1 MQSISYFR
9 QLALRIS
16 LLLLLSSLIRISYYF
31 YNIDY
36 FTQPDINEWT
46 LILLGGLRFDLE
58 SLIYVNA
65 LFIIL
70 SLMPIPFRDNK
81 IYKNILKTIFILTNA
96 IFVIVEIVDMTYFQ
110 YVFRRLNGSDLSIL
124 INSIDVVPGLL
135 VQHFTSVLLFI
146 LIAVVLWF
154 IYIKTEIVKKEK
166 TNYFI
171 GFIVFIIAI
180 GLAIIGSRGGLQLRP
195 LSPISATKYVK
206 NKELTP
212 LVSNG
217 TIHLLFATEQS
228 YLSKKNYF
236 SRDKAYSIFNPEK
249 KVKPQDKMD
258 KKNIFIIT
266 LESFGKEYIKYFN
279 KELDKSYTPFL
290 DSLISEGLL
299 FNNSYACGVRS
310 PYGLAGIGASIPT
323 LMEKPISFSAYQSNC
338 IDGFGS
344 LLNNVGYTTGFFH
357 GGRPTSM
364 NIDRLARLEGYSNIY
379 TMTEFNDDSK
389 FDGEWGIWDDHFFQY
404 TLNEVHKYEQPF
416 SVNLFSVTSHA
427 PYDVEKWFKDK
438 YPEDDKI
445 LRSVRYTDY
454 SLRHL
459 FEEAKK
465 QSWYENTIFII
476 VSDHIGRAFDKKYTS
491 KFTKYQIPILFF
503 TKDSTFIGVEQKIVS
518 QIDIMPTVL
527 KYLNYPETFNAF
539 GVDVLGTLS
548 SNYFYT
554 YSNGMYQIM
563 DDNYISFFDGRKDCG
578 LYDYII
584 DPNMTNNITDSLP
597 VKTIE
602 LQSYLKSVIQI
613 HNELMIDNK
622 LCNYNFN
629 KNK

>member
-1 MQSISYFR
+1 M
-9 QLALRIS
+9 
-16 LLLLLSSLIRISYYF
+16 
-31 YNIDY
+31 
-36 FTQPDINEWT
+36 
-46 LILLGGLRFDLE
+46 
-58 SLIYVNA
+58 
-65 LFIIL
+65 
-70 SLMPIPFRDNK
+70 
-81 IYKNILKTIFILTNA
+81 
-96 IFVIVEIVDMTYFQ
+96 
-110 YVFRRLNGSDLSIL
+110 
-124 INSIDVVPGLL
+124 
-135 VQHFTSVLLFI
+135 
-146 LIAVVLWF
+146 
-154 IYIKTEIVKKEK
+154 
-166 TNYFI
+166 I

-206 NKELTP
+206 NKEFTP

-236 SRDKAYSIFNPEK
+236 SSEKAYSIFNPVK
-249 KVKPQDKMD
+249 KGKPQDNMD

-266 LESFGKEYIKYFN
+266 LESFGKEYINYFN

-290 DSLISEGLL
+290 DSLITEGLL
-299 FNNSYACGVRS
+299 FNNGYASGVRS
-310 PYGLAGIGASIPT
+310 PYGIAGIGASIPT

-357 GGRPTSM
+357 GGRPTLM

-379 TMTEFNDDSK
+379 TMAEFNDDSK

-404 TLNEVHKYEQPF
+404 TLNEVNKYEQPF
-416 SVNLFSVTSHA
+416 LVNIFSVTSHA
-427 PYDVEKWFKDK
+427 PYNVEKWFEDK
-438 YPEDDKI
+438 FPEDDKI

-476 VSDHIGRAFDKKYTS
+476 AADHIGRAFDKKYTS
-491 KFTKYQIPILFF
+491 KFTKYQIPILLF

-518 QIDIMPTVL
+518 QIDILPTVL
-527 KYLNYPETFNAF
+527 KYLNYPKTYNAF
-539 GVDVLGTLS
+539 GVDVLDTLS

-563 DDNYISFFDGRKDCG
+563 DDEYISFFDGRKDCG
-578 LYDYII
+578 LYDYIE
-584 DPNMTNNITDSLP
+584 DPNMTKNINDSLP